1 MKSKTLFYLAM
12 AFILFSIFSCENK
25 TITQERNT
33 TKPIVVIGFDDGLQN
48 TYDTALPILKK
59 FNYPATIGVIT
70 SLVNQVSG
78 VVTWAELD
86 SLKEVYHWE
95 IASHSVSHPHL
106 MELSEEEFRNELKAS
121 KDTLASH
128 GFYTDTFIIPYGQM
142 RSDQIPIAREY
153 YENIRFSQDFPNV
166 NPFLRYRLWG
176 IEVHNNTTYTNLRE
190 RIDEAIENKEP
201 IIIIFF
207 HDVWDNSD
215 NLYTVS
221 RDKLTEILYIIK
233 EYDFEVMTLEKAVKK
248 VLKIKNYD

>member
-1 MKSKTLFYLAM
+1 MKNKTLFYLAM

-25 TITQERNT
+25 IITQERNT

-78 VVTWAELD
+78 AVTWAELD

-142 RSDQIPIAREY
+142 RSEQIPIAREY

-166 NPFLRYRLWG
+166 IPFLRYRLWSFHLLFN
-176 IEVHNNTTYTNLRE
+176 ISYS
-190 RIDEAIENKEP
+190 
-201 IIIIFF
+201 II
-207 HDVWDNSD
+207 S
-215 NLYTVS
+215 
-221 RDKLTEILYIIK
+221 
-233 EYDFEVMTLEKAVKK
+233 
-248 VLKIKNYD
+248 